1 MVIGSDT
8 MPNWVKTIVHA
19 VREDA
24 NFNKFTDENGNFTFQ
39 KIVPMP
45 DDIYRGDLGEEERKK
60 YGSRN
65 WYDWSL
71 EHWGTKWDAC
81 EARISEDGKTVD
93 FDTAWSVAEPVL
105 AKLGELV
112 GGIIVFYSDEGIDE
126 NSGAFLVHSDGNV
139 DDLGVSAV
147 AHLAIYS
154 GKDVYDREE
163 VIEEYEWQFEED
175 DE

>member
-19 VREDA
+19 VREDVD
-24 NFNKFTDENGNFTFQ
+24 FNKFTDEKGNFTFQ

-112 GGIIVFYSDEGIDE
+112 GGIIVFYSDEGISE
-126 NSGAFLVHSDGNV
+126 NSGMFTVNKHGEVEDMGTSG
-139 DDLGVSAV
+139 V
-147 AHLAIYS
+147 AHLTIYS
-154 GKDVYDREE
+154 GVDPYDRES
-163 VIEEYEWQFEED
+163 VVDDCYWMFEED